1 MGHGNGLRSNPIKV
15 LLLENI
21 HKVAVN
27 ALKQSGFEV
36 DFLPS
41 ALSEEELTQKI
52 GAYHVLG
59 IRSKTRVT
67 NNVLSNAKK
76 LMCVACFCIGTDQV
90 DLTAA
95 QKYGITV
102 FNSPFSNT
110 RSVAELILAE
120 VIALS
125 RRLTDRSK
133 EMHQGIWNK
142 CAKDCHEIRGKT
154 LGIVG
159 YGHIG
164 SQLSVM
170 AESMGMTVIYH
181 DIRTVLSH
189 GNSRACDTLDDLLKE
204 ADFVTLH
211 VPKTDQTYNMI
222 TETQIS
228 KMKKGSYLLNASR
241 GSVVNLGD
249 LVKALKS
256 GHLAGAAIDVY
267 PTEPESNT
275 NSWES
280 ELQKCPNTILTPHIG
295 GSTEEAQYAIAAEVS
310 EKVIKHVTTGSTMT
324 AVNFPIVDMPKSSE
338 KDIHRILNIHE
349 NKPGV
354 LKTINSILCDFNI
367 SGQMLATQGQIGYI
381 IIDVEEKASGD
392 LMKNIA
398 DLPFSIKT
406 RILY

>member
-1 MGHGNGLRSNPIKV
+1 MGHGNGLRSSPIKV

-21 HKVAVN
+21 HKVAVDS
-27 ALKQSGFEV
+27 LKESGFEV
-36 DFLPS
+36 DFFTS
-41 ALSEEELTQKI
+41 AMSEEELMQKI
-52 GAYHVLG
+52 GPYHVLG

-67 NNVLSNAKK
+67 ENVLNNAKK
-76 LMCVACFCIGTDQV
+76 LMCIACFCIGTDQV
-90 DLTAA
+90 DLSAA
-95 QKYGITV
+95 QKCGVTV

-120 VIALS
+120 IISLS

-142 CAKDCHEIRGKT
+142 CAKNCHEIRGKT

-170 AESMGMTVIYH
+170 AESMGMTVVYH
-181 DIRTVLSH
+181 DIKTVLSH
-189 GNSRACDTLDDLLKE
+189 GNSRPCDTLEDLLKE

-222 TETQIS
+222 TEKQLS
-228 KMKKGSYLLNASR
+228 MMKKGSYLLNASR
-241 GSVVNLGD
+241 GSVVKIED
-249 LVKALKS
+249 LVKALTS

-267 PTEPESNT
+267 PKEPESNT
-275 NSWES
+275 NSWEN

-295 GSTEEAQYAIAAEVS
+295 GSTEEAQYAIAAEVA
-310 EKVIKHVTTGSTMT
+310 EKVIKQVTTGSTTT
-324 AVNFPIVDMPKSSE
+324 AVNFPCIDMPKSSD
-338 KDIHRILNIHE
+338 KDIHRILNVHK

-354 LKTINSILCDFNI
+354 LKTINSVLCDFNI

-398 DLPFSIKT
+398 DLPHSIKT

>member
-1 MGHGNGLRSNPIKV
+1 MGHGNGLRSSPIKV

-21 HKVAVN
+21 HTVAVN

-36 DFLPS
+36 DFLTS
-41 ALSEEELTQKI
+41 SISEEELAQKI
-52 GAYHVLG
+52 ATYHVLG

-67 NNVLSNAKK
+67 EYVLHNAKK
-76 LMCVACFCIGTDQV
+76 LMCIACFCIGTDQV
-90 DLTAA
+90 DLVAA
-95 QKYGITV
+95 QKCGITV
-102 FNSPFSNT
+102 FNSPFLNT

-120 VIALS
+120 IIALS
-125 RRLTDRSK
+125 RRLTDTSK

-142 CAKDCHEIRGKT
+142 CAKNCHEIRGKI

-164 SQLSVM
+164 SQLSVI

-181 DIRTVLSH
+181 DIRTVLAH
-189 GNSRACDTLDDLLKE
+189 GNSRSCDNLEDLLKE

-222 TETQIS
+222 TEKQIS

-241 GSVVNLGD
+241 GSVVNLED
-249 LVKALKS
+249 LVKALRS
-256 GHLAGAAIDVY
+256 GHLGGAAIDVY
-267 PTEPESNT
+267 LTEPESNT
-275 NSWES
+275 NSWDN
-280 ELQKCPNTILTPHIG
+280 ELQQCPNTILTPHIG
-295 GSTEEAQYAIAAEVS
+295 GSTEEAQYAIAAEVA
-310 EKVIKHVTTGSTMT
+310 EKVIKHIKTGSTT
-324 AVNFPIVDMPKSSE
+324 TSVNFPCIEMPKSSD
-338 KDIHRILNIHE
+338 KDIHRILNVHQ

-381 IIDVEEKASGD
+381 IIDVEQKASGD
-392 LMKNIA
+392 LMKNIE
-398 DLPFSIKT
+398 DLPYSIKT